1 MNETSLSLLD
11 QLRTST
17 DNAAWDRLNRMF
29 GPLIRKWLIKY
40 DVQSTDVDDL
50 AQEVLLAVS
59 KDISTFEHNGRPGAF
74 RAWLKGILVNR
85 LRNFWR
91 SRDRNPTSNGSA
103 DLDSRLQELNDP
115 ASQVTH
121 IWNKEHDEHVLR
133 TLMSLVEPHFE
144 GTTWAAFRKVTVE
157 GVKPNVAAEEL
168 GISLNAVWIAK
179 SRVLSRLR
187 QEAAGLIESS
197 STFLPCR

>member
-29 GPLIRKWLIKY
+29 EPLVRKWLIKY
-40 DVQSTDVDDL
+40 DVQPTDVDDL

-59 KDISTFEHNGRPGAF
+59 KDISTFEHNGRAGAF
-74 RAWLKGILVNR
+74 RAWLRGILVNR

-91 SRDRNPTSNGSA
+91 SRDRNPTANAGP
-103 DLDSRLQELNDP
+103 DLDSRLQELHDP
-115 ASQVTH
+115 ASPITLV
-121 IWNKEHDEHVLR
+121 WNKEHDEHVLR
-133 TLMSLVEPHFE
+133 TLMTLVEPHFE

-168 GISLNAVWIAK
+168 GISLNAVFIAK

-187 QEAAGLIESS
+187 QEAAGLVESS
-197 STFLPCR
+197 SSFLGRR